1 MDWPATVPNRVTSP
15 STTPYEQAF
24 STVIHLRTYKVTD
37 VTLPPQEKRVDEILN
52 GTGNDLCATFFRF
65 RGKGGGR
72 GGGRA
77 NLFLPPTV
85 GGAVVGGAVV
95 AFVALLASLDGAK
108 NVA

>member
-1 MDWPATVPNRVTSP
+1 M
-15 STTPYEQAF
+15 
-24 STVIHLRTYKVTD
+24 
-37 VTLPPQEKRVDEILN
+37 DEILN

-65 RGKGGGR
+65 RGKGGE

>member
-1 MDWPATVPNRVTSP
+1 MELEMT
-15 STTPYEQAF
+15 
-24 STVIHLRTYKVTD
+24 
-37 VTLPPQEKRVDEILN
+37 
-52 GTGNDLCATFFRF
+52 CARRFFVLGVR
-65 RGKGGGR
+65 GGGR
-72 GGGRA
+72 GGRA

>member
-1 MDWPATVPNRVTSP
+1 MELEMT
-15 STTPYEQAF
+15 
-24 STVIHLRTYKVTD
+24 
-37 VTLPPQEKRVDEILN
+37 
-52 GTGNDLCATFFRF
+52 CARRFFVLGV
-65 RGKGGGR
+65 RGGE

>member
-1 MDWPATVPNRVTSP
+1 MELEMT
-15 STTPYEQAF
+15 
-24 STVIHLRTYKVTD
+24 
-37 VTLPPQEKRVDEILN
+37 
-52 GTGNDLCATFFRF
+52 CARRFFVLGVR
-65 RGKGGGR
+65 GGGR

>member
-1 MDWPATVPNRVTSP
+1 M
-15 STTPYEQAF
+15 
-24 STVIHLRTYKVTD
+24 
-37 VTLPPQEKRVDEILN
+37 DEILN

-65 RGKGGGR
+65 RGWGGGEGGGR
-72 GGGRA
+72 EGRA

-85 GGAVVGGAVV
+85 GGPVVGGAVV

>member
-1 MDWPATVPNRVTSP
+1 M
-15 STTPYEQAF
+15 
-24 STVIHLRTYKVTD
+24 
-37 VTLPPQEKRVDEILN
+37 DEILN
-52 GTGNDLCATFFRF
+52 GTVNDLCATFFRF
-65 RGKGGGR
+65 RGKGGGG

>member
-1 MDWPATVPNRVTSP
+1 MELEMT
-15 STTPYEQAF
+15 
-24 STVIHLRTYKVTD
+24 
-37 VTLPPQEKRVDEILN
+37 
-52 GTGNDLCATFFRF
+52 CARRFFVLGV
-65 RGKGGGR
+65 RGGEE
-72 GGGRA
+72 GGRA

>member
-1 MDWPATVPNRVTSP
+1 MELEMT
-15 STTPYEQAF
+15 
-24 STVIHLRTYKVTD
+24 
-37 VTLPPQEKRVDEILN
+37 
-52 GTGNDLCATFFRF
+52 CARRFFVLGVR
-65 RGKGGGR
+65 GGGG

>member
-1 MDWPATVPNRVTSP
+1 M
-15 STTPYEQAF
+15 
-24 STVIHLRTYKVTD
+24 
-37 VTLPPQEKRVDEILN
+37 DEILN

-65 RGKGGGR
+65 RGKGGG
-72 GGGRA
+72 GGA

-85 GGAVVGGAVV
+85 GGAVVGGPVV

>member
-1 MDWPATVPNRVTSP
+1 M
-15 STTPYEQAF
+15 
-24 STVIHLRTYKVTD
+24 
-37 VTLPPQEKRVDEILN
+37 DEILN

-65 RGKGGGR
+65 RGKGGGGE
-72 GGGRA
+72 GGGKGGGREGRA

-85 GGAVVGGAVV
+85 GGPVVGGAVV